1 MRSGVLYIGG
11 SAGAHI
17 ATQSVAHIAAFDP
30 IPDGMTDFKGLGL
43 FDGIIFCHY
52 TEEHKALYDKL
63 KSEGKYKVFALRNE
77 DSLVVASTNDDVIRH
92 YDLMIDENND
102 PVRDPEPLRQ
112 SVCPRY

>member
-1 MRSGVLYIGG
+1 M
-11 SAGAHI
+11 
-17 ATQSVAHIAAFDP
+17 
-30 IPDGMTDFKGLGL
+30 

-92 YDLMIDENND
+92 YNLMIDENND